1 MTGRAAAPLVPP
13 VALLRT
19 LELRV
24 RKKVDGLL
32 AGDHRSNRLGTG
44 TELAQIRAYV
54 PGDDVRAIDWNA
66 TARTGQPH
74 VRVNV
79 AERALTTW
87 LVLDTSASMAWG
99 TQDRRKSDVAEGVAL
114 AFTHAA
120 TRGVNRIGLVRFGG
134 PGAGHRQPTQG
145 RVGLLAVSTA
155 LQELHRQADRPSS
168 SFRSEEAA
176 AGRGTLGPEGRS
188 RAVPG
193 AEAPDPADLAAALS
207 RTARI
212 ARTRALVVIV
222 SDLRGDRSLPW
233 RVPLLALAGRHDV
246 IVVEVVDEREQQL
259 PAVGELTLVDPET
272 GRLLRVDTSSQKL
285 RDRFAAAA
293 AADRA
298 AVADAI
304 RATSADHVVLRTS
317 GDWLQPLTTFLDL
330 RGTR

>member
-1 MTGRAAAPLVPP
+1 M
-13 VALLRT
+13 ALLRT
-19 LELRV
+19 LELKV

-32 AGDHRSNRLGTG
+32 AGDHRSSRLGAG

-114 AFTHAA
+114 AVTHAA

-145 RVGLLAVSTA
+145 RVGLLAVSSA
-155 LQELHRQADRPSS
+155 LADLHRQSGSASAADPH
-168 SFRSEEAA
+168 
-176 AGRGTLGPEGRS
+176 
-188 RAVPG
+188 
-193 AEAPDPADLAAALS
+193 DPADLAAALA
-207 RTARI
+207 RTGRL
-212 ARTRALVVIV
+212 ARTRALVVVV

-246 IVVEVVDEREQQL
+246 VVVEVVDEREQEL

-272 GRLLRVDTSSQKL
+272 GRHLRVDTSSKKL

-298 AVADAI
+298 AVADAV
-304 RATSADHVVLRTS
+304 RATSADHVVLTTS
-317 GDWLQPLTTFLDL
+317 GDWLRPLTTFLDL
-330 RGTR
+330 RGSR